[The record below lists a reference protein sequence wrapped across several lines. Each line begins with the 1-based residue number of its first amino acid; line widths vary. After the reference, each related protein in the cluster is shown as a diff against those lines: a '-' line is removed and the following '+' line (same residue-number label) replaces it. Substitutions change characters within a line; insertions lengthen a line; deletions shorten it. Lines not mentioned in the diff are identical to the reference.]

1 MSKQQNEAAS
11 ASAREPMPIR
21 YWLGLGGLAAFPWLV
36 FAMAPGLDSNQE
48 VVFGLLATAAFIFAL
63 VIMFGLVFAN
73 EFSDTGRY
81 EPGWSAFGIVACCF
95 AAVVGWFAA
104 LYVQISAD
112 DHGWFMD
119 SSKTTHQHV
128 LGHAD
133 AAYFTIL
140 TFTTAGTGNIS
151 PTGEASRLIVS
162 GQSLLGLTIIAF
174 LIAGLASRML
184 ES

>member
-1 MSKQQNEAAS
+1 MSEQQNEAAS
-11 ASAREPMPIR
+11 GSREPMPIR
-21 YWLGLGGLAAFPWLV
+21 YWLGLGGLAALPWLV

-63 VIMFGLVFAN
+63 VIMFGLVFAS

-81 EPGWSAFGIVACCF
+81 EPGWSAVGIVACCF

-112 DHGWFMD
+112 DHGWFVD
-119 SSKTTHQHV
+119 SSKATHQHV

-162 GQSLLGLTIIAF
+162 GQSLLGLIIIAF